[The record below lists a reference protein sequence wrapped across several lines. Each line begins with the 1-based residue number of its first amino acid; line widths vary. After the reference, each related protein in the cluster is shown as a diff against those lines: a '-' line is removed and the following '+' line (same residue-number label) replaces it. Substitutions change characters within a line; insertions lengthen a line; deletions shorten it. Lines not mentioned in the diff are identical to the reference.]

1 MDGTAGWRAYTHARA
16 RVRHV
21 HTRVHRQLVWSLF
34 VPRSSRVRCIYIYI
48 GVYNIYICTY
58 TYIYTY
64 IKRSTSSLSLYIYI
78 FHLYL
83 SFTVPPSN
91 VSFRVPFPRLAFMAG
106 IHGSGEIRV
115 PSTLKLVIE
124 TYARASAQRRASSL
138 PPPLR
143 RNHAKI
149 RG

>member
-1 MDGTAGWRAYTHARA
+1 MY
-16 RVRHV
+16 
-21 HTRVHRQLVWSLF
+21 L
-34 VPRSSRVRCIYIYI
+34 Y
-48 GVYNIYICTY
+48 VYKTINFI
-58 TYIYTY
+58 
-64 IKRSTSSLSLYIYI
+64 SLSLYI